1 MKTYS
6 AKPADIVKE
15 WYAVDVEG
23 KTLGRIATKI
33 ATILQGKHKAM
44 YTPSIDT
51 GDFVIV
57 LNASKIKLTG
67 KKEEQKIYYSHSG
80 YIGGL
85 KEISFKRML
94 EKRPER
100 IIELAVKGMLPK
112 GRLGRQMI
120 KKMKV
125 YAGAEHPHE
134 AQAPKT
140 LEV

>member
-6 AKPADIVKE
+6 AKPTDINQEWFVAD
-15 WYAVDVEG
+15 VDG
-23 KTLGRIATKI
+23 KTLGRVATKI

-44 YTPSIDT
+44 YTPSMDT

-85 KEISFKRML
+85 KEVSFRRML

-125 YAGAEHPHE
+125 YAGSEHPHE
-134 AQAPKT
+134 AQTPKP
-140 LEV
+140 LDV